1 MVGNMHYISSLFGEV
16 FLNKAKR
23 IESYNFIEKFISE
36 EHLDW
41 NTPPDTLSVVDKFL
55 VRLARMGDQEF
66 AFLLTHSGYIPE
78 TYKADSSQETLYSK
92 LIETLILEWAKRI
105 GFENSTL
112 PRQKSSM
119 EDISI
124 IDDTYVIVCDS
135 KSFRLGRSQAA
146 PNVKDVLK
154 HADIAKWL
162 SAHHDHI
169 RLGGL
174 ITFPSQHDWK
184 KGSDYY
190 QYLTDTES
198 PTLSLYYEHLA
209 YILLFQI
216 DKSALINV
224 YKSHANIFP
233 TKISN
238 KTENRQLYYEG
249 LIENLFSC
257 GSDKWHI
264 FDISAQ
270 KIISEM
276 VYHTIYDLN
285 KHISHTKDSISEK
298 YRSETDIELL
308 RKYAIEAESRMATE
322 QLSQQTT
329 RISRFRTVAQDYHE
343 E

>member
-1 MVGNMHYISSLFGEV
+1 MNYISSLFGE
-16 FLNKAKR
+16 FSLDKAKR
-23 IESYNFIEKFISE
+23 IESYNFIEQFISE
-36 EHLDW
+36 QHVDW
-41 NTPPDTLSVVDKFL
+41 NVPPDTLRVANKFL
-55 VRLARMGDQEF
+55 DRISKMCDQEF

-92 LIETLILEWAKRI
+92 LIEALVLEWAKRI
-105 GFENSTL
+105 GFKNSSL
-112 PRQKSSM
+112 PTQKSSM
-119 EDISI
+119 EDVSI
-124 IDDTYVIVCDS
+124 LDDTYVIVCDS

-162 SAHHDHI
+162 SAHQNHI

-209 YILLFQI
+209 YILLFKI

-224 YKSHANIFP
+224 YKNHSNIFP
-233 TKISN
+233 AKISN
-238 KTENRQLYYEG
+238 KSKNRQLYYDG
-249 LIENLFSC
+249 LIKNLFSC
-257 GSDKWHI
+257 GSDKWDV
-264 FDISAQ
+264 FNISAQ

-285 KHISHTKDSISEK
+285 NHIEGAKHSISEK
-298 YRSETDIELL
+298 YRSETDVELL
-308 RKYAIEAESRMATE
+308 RKYVIEAESRIATE
-322 QLSQQTT
+322 QLSQQTS
-329 RISRFRTVAQDYHE
+329 RISRFRTSAQDYHE